1 MVLGV
6 LGVCLSVYFI
16 YLFFCPFVLFNVV
29 LVDWYSFGGWFELW
43 DVLRCLVNYFWCIQI
58 VVLIDWLCLCLVRI

>member
-1 MVLGV
+1 MGV

-29 LVDWYSFGGWFELW
+29 LVDWYSFGA
-43 DVLRCLVNYFWCIQI
+43 CLNCGMCYVFVQI